1 MDFLLATSGKIRCA
15 SCNMRYRLSGLQR
28 KTDATREVDFDE
40 QFQKVVI
47 DLPLRQLLTMQQI
60 DTTSVTQ
67 KIDAIMLL
75 KINKK

>member
-28 KTDATREVDFDE
+28 KTDATRE
-40 QFQKVVI
+40 VVI